1 MAENKG
7 IFPSW
12 IKWIDYWMDVSL
24 DWMDGSTLDEHKVWI
39 YFICDKSKVL
49 ASKYGRCKQL
59 PDNVHRLNKKIR
71 NIKYCKKYQISS
83 EISINLQIHV
93 FV

>member
-12 IKWIDYWMDVSL
+12 
-24 DWMDGSTLDEHKVWI
+24 MDGWIILDEHKVWI
-39 YFICDKSKVL
+39 YFIGDKSKVL

-59 PDNVHRLNKKIR
+59 PDNVHRLNKIIR
-71 NIKYCKKYQISS
+71 NIKYLQKYQISS

-93 FV
+93 FALQCKTCCC